1 MRIARTPLS
10 FVGMSRAD
18 RADNELVE
26 AQFGGTGIRVVD
38 VIGRAAM
45 RVGGGFS
52 GREWVR

>member
-26 AQFGGTGIRVVD
+26 VQFGRAGIRTVD
-38 VIGRAAM
+38 VIGWAVMGGR
-45 RVGGGFS
+45 GGFS
-52 GREWVR
+52 GRGWVR